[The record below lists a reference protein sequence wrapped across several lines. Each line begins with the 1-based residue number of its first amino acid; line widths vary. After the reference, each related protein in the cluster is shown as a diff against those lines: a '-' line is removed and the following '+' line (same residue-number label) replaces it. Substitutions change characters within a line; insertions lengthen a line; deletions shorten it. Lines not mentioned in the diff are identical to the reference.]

1 MYERHSCSWQVVLGL
16 GVDSIGLSIFDQ
28 IEEGTSNFKQLQF
41 QVAKLLHYNLLTD
54 SEMAA
59 FSDSQS
65 F

>member
-16 GVDSIGLSIFDQ
+16 GASSIGLSIFGL
-28 IEEGTSNFKQLQF
+28 IEEGIFDFKQLQF

-54 SEMAA
+54 CEMVV

>member
-1 MYERHSCSWQVVLGL
+1 MGA
-16 GVDSIGLSIFDQ
+16 GSIGLSIFGQ

-54 SEMAA
+54 CEMVV